1 MSKVV
6 ATRIYLARHG
16 QVVGHDEFRYHGH
29 FDVALTEKGVL
40 QSDRLSSFLA
50 DKEIKAVYSSD
61 LQRSVIGADKVST
74 ALGLNF
80 TQVSELRELHLGRWE
95 GLTRA
100 EAIKKFPADDGFTF
114 QDLAHSKIEGGESL
128 TDLSARVMPAI
139 EEIIKE
145 NKGEHVCIVAHGGVN
160 RVILMQA
167 VGLPVE
173 NFFKIEQ
180 DYGGLNI
187 IDYFSDGHSIVKM
200 LNGGPNQE
208 MCKTIIY

>member
-1 MSKVV
+1 MKVE

-29 FDVALTEKGVL
+29 FDVDLTGKGVL
-40 QSDRLSSFLA
+40 QSERLSRFLA
-50 DKEIKAVYSSD
+50 DKDIKAVYSSD
-61 LQRSVIGADKVST
+61 LQRSVIGANKIAA
-74 ALGLNF
+74 ALGLTF
-80 TQVSELRELHLGRWE
+80 GEVSELRELHLGRWE

-100 EAIKKFPADDGFTF
+100 EAIELFPEDGGFTF

-128 TDLSARVMPAI
+128 SELAARVIPAI
-139 EEIIKE
+139 ERLVAA
-145 NKGEHVCIVAHGGVN
+145 NKGEHICVVAHGGVN

-167 VGLPVE
+167 MGLPLE

-187 IDYFSDGHSIVKM
+187 IDYFSDGHSVVKM

-208 MCKTIIY
+208 MGTTIIY

>member
-1 MSKVV
+1 MKKVV
-6 ATRIYLARHG
+6 ATRLYLARHG

-29 FDVALTEKGVL
+29 FDIDLTQKGVL
-40 QSDRLSSFLA
+40 QSERLSSFLA

-61 LQRSVIGADKVST
+61 LQRSVIGATKVAA
-74 ALGLNF
+74 ALGL
-80 TQVSELRELHLGRWE
+80 SSSEIPELRELHLGRWE
-95 GLTRA
+95 GLTRT
-100 EAIKKFPADDGFTF
+100 EAVERFPEDAGFTF

-139 EEIIKE
+139 EKIIKA
-145 NKGEHVCIVAHGGVN
+145 NKGEHVCVVAHGGVN
-160 RVILMQA
+160 RVVLMA
-167 VGLPVE
+167 AMGLPVE

-187 IDYFSDGHSIVKM
+187 IDYFSDGHYIVKM

-208 MCKTIIY
+208 MGKTIIY

>member
-1 MSKVV
+1 MKTKV
-6 ATRIYLARHG
+6 TRIYLARHG

-29 FDVALTEKGVL
+29 FDVELTGKGVL
-40 QSDRLSSFLA
+40 QSERLSSFLA

-61 LQRSVIGADKVST
+61 LQRSVIGATKVAE
-74 ALGLNF
+74 ALGL
-80 TQVSELRELHLGRWE
+80 SSGALPELRELHLGRWE

-100 EAIKKFPADDGFTF
+100 EAIAKFPDDDGFTF

-128 TDLSARVMPAI
+128 TDLGKRVMPAI
-139 EEIIKE
+139 EDIIKV
-145 NKGEHVCIVAHGGVN
+145 NQGEHICVVAHGGVN
-160 RVILMQA
+160 RVILMEA
-167 VGLPVE
+167 MGLPVE

-187 IDYFSDGHSIVKM
+187 IDYFSDGHCIVKM

-208 MCKTIIY
+208 MGRTIIY